1 MSTNRSRRIDRDTA
15 EQLLAGAVGG
25 PSAGRDA
32 SLTGPDGNTGH
43 TGPLRPGDGPEK
55 RVARVLAAAA
65 APAARGELAREEAAL
80 AAFREARLAPAPA
93 VPAAP
98 APVRR
103 RSMATAALT
112 RAFSTKAVAV
122 VLGATALGGVAVAAG
137 TGNLPSAL
145 GGGGSDEPKRHVV
158 APVTSAP
165 ASAAESRSGT
175 PSAGGPSARPLT
187 AAPTGGTSAGPSGGP
202 AAADPSAP
210 ANRPTAPQPPAATPG
225 DGRGPSN
232 PVAHAALCK
241 AFSDRAGKG
250 ERPRTLV
257 TDPQFG
263 GLVGAAGGTDKVE
276 DYCARLLREAGDGD
290 RQGGPA
296 PTRSGAAASGS
307 GGGGGGGNGQGS
319 GGSGQGSTGQGSNGQ
334 GSTGQGAGGQGSN
347 SQSANGSGDNGGGSA
362 DRTSKPVGTVL
373 PAPPT
378 AVTPALPGQTRTDRV
393 DKPDADTSGNPR

>member
-32 SLTGPDGNTGH
+32 SLTGPDGSTGH
-43 TGPLRPGDGPEK
+43 TGPLRPGDGPEQ

-65 APAARGELAREEAAL
+65 APAARGELAGEEAAL

-112 RAFSTKAVAV
+112 RAFSTKAAVV

-137 TGNLPSAL
+137 TGNLPPAL
-145 GGGGSDEPKRHVV
+145 GGRSDEPKRHVV
-158 APVTSAP
+158 APVSSAP
-165 ASAAESRSGT
+165 ASATESRSGT
-175 PSAGGPSARPLT
+175 PSAGGSSDRPIT

-202 AAADPSAP
+202 ATTGPSAS

-232 PVAHAALCK
+232 PAAHAALCK

-263 GLVGAAGGTDKVE
+263 GLVGEAGGTDKVE
-276 DYCARLLREAGDGD
+276 DYCARLLRDGGDGD
-290 RQGGPA
+290 HQGGPA
-296 PTRSGAAASGS
+296 PTRSGAAASG
-307 GGGGGGGNGQGS
+307 GGGGGNGRGTGGS
-319 GGSGQGSTGQGSNGQ
+319 GGNGQGSNGQ
-334 GSTGQGAGGQGSN
+334 GSNGQGSN
-347 SQSANGSGDNGGGSA
+347 GQGSNGQGSNGSGNNGGGSA
-362 DRTSKPVGTVL
+362 DRTPKPAGTAL
-373 PAPPT
+373 SAPPA
-378 AVTPALPGQTRTDRV
+378 AVTPALPGQPGTDRA
-393 DKPDADTSGNPR
+393 DKPDDAASGNTR

>member
-32 SLTGPDGNTGH
+32 SLTGPDGSTGH
-43 TGPLRPGDGPEK
+43 AGPLPPGNGPQE

-65 APAARGELAREEAAL
+65 APAEQGELAGEEAAL
-80 AAFREARLAPAPA
+80 AAFREARLAPVPA

-112 RAFSTKAVAV
+112 RAFSTKAAVV

-137 TGNLPSAL
+137 TGNLPSPL
-145 GGGGSDEPKRHVV
+145 GGGSNTPERHVV

-165 ASAAESRSGT
+165 QSTTGTRSGT
-175 PSAGGPSARPLT
+175 PPAGGPSAEPST
-187 AAPTGGTSAGPSGGP
+187 AAPAGGASGGP
-202 AAADPSAP
+202 SESPSSGPATPGPAASDPAASAG
-210 ANRPTAPQPPAATPG
+210 RPTASQPPAATPG

-241 AFSDRAGKG
+241 AFSDREGKG

-263 GLVGAAGGTDKVE
+263 GLVAAAGGVDKVE
-276 DYCARLLREAGDGD
+276 EYCVRLLRGAGDDG
-290 RQGGPA
+290 RQGTPA
-296 PTRSGAAASGS
+296 PSRPGAATSGAS
-307 GGGGGGGNGQGS
+307 GGGGSGGTGSGNGQGA
-319 GGSGQGSTGQGSNGQ
+319 GGSGSTGQGS
-334 GSTGQGAGGQGSN
+334 QGAGSQGAAG
-347 SQSANGSGDNGGGSA
+347 ANGGAGRA
-362 DRTSKPVGTVL
+362 SKAAT
-373 PAPPT
+373 APPA
-378 AVTPALPGQTRTDRV
+378 AVTPDVPGPARTDR
-393 DKPDADTSGNPR
+393 PDSTGTTPGHTR

>member
-1 MSTNRSRRIDRDTA
+1 MSTNRPRRIDRDTA
-15 EQLLAGAVGG
+15 EQLLSGAVDG

-32 SLTGPDGNTGH
+32 SLTGPDGSTGH
-43 TGPLRPGDGPEK
+43 TGPLPPDGGPQG

-65 APAARGELAREEAAL
+65 APAARGELAGEEAAL

-112 RAFSTKAVAV
+112 RAFSTKAAVV

-145 GGGGSDEPKRHVV
+145 GGSSDEPKRRVV

-165 ASAAESRSGT
+165 PSTAENRSGT
-175 PSAGGPSARPLT
+175 PSAGGSSAQPFT
-187 AAPTGGTSAGPSGGP
+187 AGPTGGTSGGPSGAPSGGP
-202 AAADPSAP
+202 ATPGPSAS
-210 ANRPTAPQPPAATPG
+210 ASRPTAPQTTAATPA

-232 PVAHAALCK
+232 PAAHAALCK

-263 GLVGAAGGTDKVE
+263 GLVAAAGGTDKVE
-276 DYCARLLREAGDGD
+276 DYCARLLREAGGDG
-290 RQGGPA
+290 QEGGPA
-296 PTRSGAAASGS
+296 PSRS
-307 GGGGGGGNGQGS
+307 GGNGQGS
-319 GGSGQGSTGQGSNGQ
+319 NGQGGNGQGSNGQ
-334 GSTGQGAGGQGSN
+334 GSNGQGGNGQGGNDRGSNGQGGNGQASNGQGAN
-347 SQSANGSGDNGGGSA
+347 GGSA
-362 DRTSKPVGTVL
+362 GRTSKPAATAL

-378 AVTPALPGQTRTDRV
+378 AAASDLPGQARTDRV
-393 DKPDADTSGNPR
+393 DKSDDTSDTTR